1 MKKIKNLWL
10 CIPKPC
16 RAALNVIC
24 IFVLSVAF
32 YYFLGAPVL
41 SDSQAFRR
49 AERAN
54 FVGPSEIL
62 YSSSIYGHVYDR
74 TMVAE
79 TEAGVITY
87 IRCNRRD
94 NVWDELQ
101 YIPKTGK
108 ITVVSA
114 PLTFPHH
121 LTDYPPSLPVF
132 IVDEYPEAKRAELDI
147 HITGSYSY
155 NLNGKDYTQPLN
167 QKFSLA
173 ARREKK
179 GCFRFTIEAT
189 GSDSQRKE
197 IAFAM
202 DVLSYT
208 YSSDYWTMAE
218 DAVITATIR
227 LYDRDGNLII
237 QQEQILQYNQ

>member
-1 MKKIKNLWL
+1 MKKLKNLWL
-10 CIPKPC
+10 RIPKPC
-16 RAALNVIC
+16 RAALNVVC
-24 IFVLSVAF
+24 IFALSVAF
-32 YYFLGAPVL
+32 YYFLGAPTV

-62 YSSSIYGHVYDR
+62 YSNSIYGHSYDR
-74 TMVAE
+74 ILVGE
-79 TEAGVITY
+79 TETGVITY

-114 PLTFPHH
+114 PMIFPRYAM
-121 LTDYPPSLPVF
+121 DYPPGLPVF

-179 GCFRFTIEAT
+179 GCFRFTIEVT
-189 GSDSQRKE
+189 GSDSQREE
-197 IAFAM
+197 IACAM
-202 DVLSYT
+202 DVLAYT
-208 YSSDYWTMAE
+208 FTDLGPVAK

>member
-1 MKKIKNLWL
+1 
-10 CIPKPC
+10 
-16 RAALNVIC
+16 
-24 IFVLSVAF
+24 
-32 YYFLGAPVL
+32 
-41 SDSQAFRR
+41 
-49 AERAN
+49 
-54 FVGPSEIL
+54 
-62 YSSSIYGHVYDR
+62 
-74 TMVAE
+74 MVAE

-87 IRCNRRD
+87 VRSNQRD
-94 NVWDELQ
+94 FGWDELQ
-101 YIPKTGK
+101 YIPKTGE

-114 PLTFPHH
+114 PLIYPHYAIG
-121 LTDYPPSLPVF
+121 YPPSLPVF

-167 QKFSLA
+167 QRFSLA

-189 GSDSQRKE
+189 GSDSQREE
-197 IAFAM
+197 IACAM
-202 DVLSYT
+202 DVLTYT
-208 YSSDYWTMAE
+208 FSDYWTMAE